1 MKRGRVMKK
10 IRMITAVVIIAF
22 AAASFIPCDDAAASK
37 GKGKTPSRVKNLTV
51 FSRTQKS
58 VTLKWDASKKAR
70 KYEVQQK
77 KGKKFRKITVVTKRK
92 VTIKGLKPGTTYR
105 FRVRGIRGKKKGV
118 FSQARKAVT
127 LKVENCRPKT
137 NEEQEQDS
145 AKSDNDQ
152 VTDTP
157 QDNNPAAG
165 SGLNNNPTDNNPGA
179 SASHFEE
186 GQTEK
191 SSLKYQYE
199 IYKLK
204 GQEFF
209 TDSRNQYILIKTN
222 NPDKNSFSVCGKV
235 TRPSETS
242 TGALAFKDLDNM
254 KDRMNDGSYLYYA
267 AVPVSSAE
275 ETKQYSV
282 VEDFDDLD
290 AVTDAVSEKKCGI
303 TYISQDKYLRDW
315 ITEEIQKHTDQSM
328 NKHEKMQAVCDGMRN
343 SAFYSWT
350 GNYEKY
356 TPATS
361 MYLLT
366 MPKKISRCWDSGY
379 KAPLFEIAR
388 QLDYEVKDY
397 KEAGYSD
404 YWHAC
409 VFGYYGEEEHRYAIC
424 PETETA
430 KDLSACR
437 QLTMNDYELISGI
450 DE

>member
-1 MKRGRVMKK
+1 MEK

-22 AAASFIPCDDAAASK
+22 AAASFIPCDGAAAAK
-37 GKGKTPSRVKNLTV
+37 GKSKTPSRVKNLTV
-51 FSRTQKS
+51 SCRTQKS

-70 KYEVQQK
+70 KYEIQQK
-77 KGKKFRKITVVTKRK
+77 KGKKYRKIKIVKKRK
-92 VTIKGLKPGTTYR
+92 VTIKGLKPETTYR
-105 FRVRGIRGKKKGV
+105 FRVRGIRGKKKGA
-118 FSQARKAVT
+118 FSRARKAVT
-127 LKVENCRPKT
+127 LKAVKKKIK
-137 NEEQEQDS
+137 EEQKQDQS
-145 AKSDNDQ
+145 KGGNDQ
-152 VTDTP
+152 ITDTS
-157 QDNNPAAG
+157 QEDNPAAG
-165 SGLNNNPTDNNPGA
+165 GGSNNDQTDNNPGA
-179 SASHFEE
+179 GGSHSEE

-191 SSLKYQYE
+191 GSLKYQYG

-235 TRPSETS
+235 KRPSETS

-254 KDRMNDGSYLYYA
+254 KDRMNDGSYLYYTA
-267 AVPVSSAE
+267 GPVSSAE
-275 ETKQYSV
+275 ETKRYSV

-290 AVTDAVSEKKCGI
+290 AVTDAVSEEKCGI
-303 TYISQDKYLRDW
+303 TYISQDNYFRDW
-315 ITEEIQKHTDQSM
+315 ITEEIQKHTDQYM
-328 NKHEKMQAVCDGMRN
+328 NKHEKMQAVCDGMRS

-388 QLDYEVKDY
+388 QFDYEIKDF

-409 VFGYYGEEEHRYAIC
+409 VFGYYGGEEHHYAIC

-430 KDLSACR
+430 KDISTCR
-437 QLTMNDYELISGI
+437 QLTMNDYELISEI

>member
-1 MKRGRVMKK
+1 MKK

-22 AAASFIPCDDAAASK
+22 AVASFIPCDGAAAAK
-37 GKGKTPSRVKNLTV
+37 GKSKTPSRVKNLTV
-51 FSRTQKS
+51 SGRTQKS
-58 VTLKWDASKKAR
+58 VTLKWGASKKAW
-70 KYEVQQK
+70 KYEVWQK
-77 KGKKFRKITVVTKRK
+77 KGKKFRKIRAVKKRN
-92 VTIKGLKPGTTYR
+92 VTIKGMKPGTAYR
-105 FRVRGIRGKKKGV
+105 FRVRGIRGKRKGA
-118 FSQARKAVT
+118 FSKVRKAMT
-127 LKVENCRPKT
+127 LKEVRRKKKI
-137 NEEQEQDS
+137 NEEQKQVP

-152 VTDTP
+152 VTETP
-157 QDNNPAAG
+157 KDDDPAAG
-165 SGLNNNPTDNNPGA
+165 SGSDNDQTGNVPETGE
-179 SASHFEE
+179 SHSDES
-186 GQTEK
+186 QTEK
-191 SSLKYQYE
+191 SGLKYQYG

-204 GQEFF
+204 DQEFF

-242 TGALAFKDLDNM
+242 TGALVFKDLDNM
-254 KDRMNDGSYLYYA
+254 KDRMNDGSYLYYT
-267 AVPVSSAE
+267 AVPVSSIE
-275 ETKQYSV
+275 ETKRYSV

-303 TYISQDKYLRDW
+303 SYISQNKYLKDW
-315 ITEEIQKHTDQSM
+315 ITEEIQKHTEQTM
-328 NKHEKMQAVCDGMRN
+328 NRHEKMQAVCDGMRS

-361 MYLLT
+361 MYLLA

-388 QLDYEVKDY
+388 QLDYEIKDY

-409 VFGYYGEEEHRYAIC
+409 VFGYYGGEEHRYAIC

-430 KDLSACR
+430 KDIQSCR
-437 QLTMNDYELISGI
+437 QLTLDDYVQIARI

>member
-1 MKRGRVMKK
+1 MKK
-10 IRMITAVVIIAF
+10 IRMIAAVVIIAF
-22 AAASFIPCDDAAASK
+22 AAASFIPCDDAAAAK

-51 FSRTQKS
+51 SCRTQKS
-58 VTLKWDASKKAR
+58 VTLKWDESKKAR

-77 KGKKFRKITVVTKRK
+77 KGKKFRKIRIVKKRK
-92 VTIKGLKPGTTYR
+92 VTIKGLNPGTTYR
-105 FRVRGIRGKKKGV
+105 FRVRGIRDKKKGA
-118 FSQARKAVT
+118 FSRARKAVT
-127 LKVENCRPKT
+127 LKAVKNRKKT
-137 NEEQEQDS
+137 NDEQKQLS
-145 AKSDNDQ
+145 TKSDNDQ
-152 VTDTP
+152 VTATL
-157 QDNNPAAG
+157 QDDNIATGAG
-165 SGLNNNPTDNNPGA
+165 SNNNQTGNNPGA
-179 SASHFEE
+179 GGSHSDE

-191 SSLKYQYE
+191 NGLKYQYG

-209 TDSRNQYILIKTN
+209 AGSRNQYILIKTN
-222 NPDKNSFSVCGKV
+222 NPDKDSFSVCGKV

-242 TGALAFKDLDNM
+242 TGALAFKDLENM
-254 KDRMNDGSYLYYA
+254 KDRMNDGSYLYYT
-267 AVPVSSAE
+267 AVPVSSVE
-275 ETKQYSV
+275 EIKRYSV

-290 AVTDAVSEKKCGI
+290 AVTDAVSEKKCEI
-303 TYISQDKYLRDW
+303 RYLSQDNYLKDW
-315 ITEEIQKHTDQSM
+315 ITEEILKYTDQSM
-328 NKHEKMQAVCDGMRN
+328 SKHEKMQAVCDGMRN

-388 QLDYEVKDY
+388 QLDYEIKDF

-409 VFGYYGEEEHRYAIC
+409 VFGYYGGEEHRYAIC

-430 KDLSACR
+430 KDISTCR
-437 QLTMNDYELISGI
+437 QLTMSDYELISEI

>member
-1 MKRGRVMKK
+1 MKK
-10 IRMITAVVIIAF
+10 IRMIAAVVIIAF
-22 AAASFIPCDDAAASK
+22 AAASFIPCDEAAAATV
-37 GKGKTPSRVKNLTV
+37 KGKTPSRVKNLTV
-51 FSRTQKS
+51 SCRTQKS
-58 VTLKWDASKKAR
+58 VSLKWDASKKAR

-77 KGKKFRKITVVTKRK
+77 KGKKFRKIRIVKKRK
-92 VTIKGLKPGTTYR
+92 VTIKGLNPGTTYR
-105 FRVRGIRGKKKGV
+105 FRVRGIRGKKKGA
-118 FSQARKAVT
+118 FSRARIAVT
-127 LKVENCRPKT
+127 LKAVKNRKIT
-137 NEEQEQDS
+137 NEEQKQVPI
-145 AKSDNDQ
+145 KSDNDQ
-152 VTDTP
+152 ATVTS
-157 QDNNPAAG
+157 QDDNPATEAG
-165 SGLNNNPTDNNPGA
+165 SNIDQTGNNPGVDE
-179 SASHFEE
+179 SHYEE

-191 SSLKYQYE
+191 NGLKYQYG

-204 GQEFF
+204 DQKFF
-209 TDSRNQYILIKTN
+209 TGSMNQYILIKTK

-242 TGALAFKDLDNM
+242 TGALTFKDLDNM
-254 KDRMNDGSYLYYA
+254 KDRMNDGSYLYYT

-303 TYISQDKYLRDW
+303 TYISQDKYLRNW
-315 ITEEIQKHTDQSM
+315 ITEEMQKHTDQSM

-409 VFGYYGEEEHRYAIC
+409 VFGYYGGEEHRYAIC

-430 KDLSACR
+430 KDISTCR
-437 QLTMNDYELISGI
+437 QLTMNDYELLSEI